1 MNKFAITL
9 YFSQYFSDSAD
20 NIAKDIKKYGISQNA
35 LYVKFLYNILYK
47 ETCLPKI
54 LISSLQS
61 FLTVNSLFE
70 YALEFFANNSEQ
82 PDEIYKMF
90 AYLAVSSS
98 GLSKNEL
105 ALLIERPLNLENYL
119 QFFDFIIFKHGNRFH
134 LPNSALKHI
143 VIEKFFPKTQ
153 ILHAE
158 IGNSL
163 GSSSPNRICD
173 IAFHIYRS
181 KDWTKLKTYISVIPV
196 FFALYNHE
204 NILDLFIYW
213 AKLEKQKFDPIEC
226 YNKSLETF
234 SNVNNLSPQDLS
246 ILLVFLCVFFKDHV
260 EIENQSH
267 CKFKHPSLIGYHELK
282 EIDALDEML

>member
-105 ALLIERPLNLENYL
+105 ASLIET
-119 QFFDFIIFKHGNRFH
+119 HGK
-134 LPNSALKHI
+134 PYDPWI
-143 VIEKFFPKTQ
+143 P
-153 ILHAE
+153 
-158 IGNSL
+158 
-163 GSSSPNRICD
+163 GSD
-173 IAFHIYRS
+173 
-181 KDWTKLKTYISVIPV
+181 
-196 FFALYNHE
+196 
-204 NILDLFIYW
+204 
-213 AKLEKQKFDPIEC
+213 
-226 YNKSLETF
+226 
-234 SNVNNLSPQDLS
+234 
-246 ILLVFLCVFFKDHV
+246 
-260 EIENQSH
+260 
-267 CKFKHPSLIGYHELK
+267 
-282 EIDALDEML
+282 